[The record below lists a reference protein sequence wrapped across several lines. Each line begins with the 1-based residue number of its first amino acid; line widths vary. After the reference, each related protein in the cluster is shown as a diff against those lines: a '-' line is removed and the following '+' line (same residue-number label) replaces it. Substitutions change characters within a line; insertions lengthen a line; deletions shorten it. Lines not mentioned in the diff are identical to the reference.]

1 MSPDHQPIYPLGS
14 IRADF
19 SGPANA
25 VTVTITDMRR
35 ATSRGNGIEVNRG
48 NKKHPSY
55 DTAVEAAW
63 LMVAKMTGHT
73 VAELKSG
80 EFYQSR

>member
-1 MSPDHQPIYPLGS
+1 MTEYQSIYPCGT

-19 SGPANA
+19 NGPDNA
-25 VTVTITDMRR
+25 VTVTITDMRG
-35 ATSRGNGIEVNRG
+35 ATSRGTGIEVNRG

-80 EFYQSR
+80 EYQAH